1 MQVHALKRQSA
12 CTQPVHQYLQAAL
25 PGNKY
30 RYLYPEIQQTLT
42 QQRSMLLHTP
52 KTHAVHQQG
61 NAPYRTGNTPLR
73 RSRHTAGHYMAD
85 LSI

>member
-1 MQVHALKRQSA
+1 
-12 CTQPVHQYLQAAL
+12 
-25 PGNKY
+25 
-30 RYLYPEIQQTLT
+30 
-42 QQRSMLLHTP
+42 MLLHTP